1 MIIKFIKKKINLIK
15 ICAVFTTVCFV
26 VSTLGA
32 NLYAIPLAENAN
44 QKYED
49 VFNKVSSISAEYGK
63 ITSSKD
69 AQSDI
74 TVINIQDLHC
84 HPQTQRN
91 ISKIITQIADKYNL
105 KKIYVEGGYGD
116 IDVSWLDTIKDEKIK
131 RQIIEGLLE
140 EGILTGSEY
149 YKLTNNNEVELK
161 GIDEE
166 QIHKD
171 NVRRL
176 SWIIENQSKY
186 RDVITKVENEI
197 NILEKMYVNS
207 RNERFN
213 RDIEKYLTSKIDSRR
228 FYRQLAK
235 YVRDINENPEKYNNI
250 TAIRLEDYPNITKFI
265 ALRKTSKDI
274 DVKEVTQQL
283 QMVINELKN
292 KLPYNVYTKLLSET
306 ENLSDSQK
314 VVELITM
321 LCNKEGIDLE
331 NKYKSLHTFLE
342 SNGINRELN
351 TVELVQEE
359 RQLLSEIRKALS
371 YNNEEYEITFVSDF
385 SKYFKD
391 YLEYKLTDADW
402 KYFEKEFDQFITLYS
417 KYATVNRIQEIYGD
431 FDELNKYYKINDQR
445 NNVFVANLLK
455 DEEISV
461 SETDRVRQEEEILKN
476 SKEVIIAVTG
486 GFHSSELEEILAKK
500 EVNTIV
506 ITPSIFEGIEKATKQ
521 YKGIIKD
528 QSRFFQ
534 HQALAYTLASCS
546 STDYQKNLLYSMAK
560 DILGGN
566 VERLK
571 EVFGGN
577 VDLTVFDNLKP
588 LTEQEQ
594 EQISDQKNL
603 IAVAASIM
611 VDFLPKQGGMTV
623 LRPNTDSVILEISEK
638 LVSEGIFLSKG
649 PVFGAEEAGL
659 PTLNG
664 ISPEVYSRMHTVIQ
678 EALLAAEGFSA
689 EESYTESVTEEES
702 VEEIEETEVSTEK
715 EETEDKVD
723 SSYLSEERKAE
734 LLGRFYNNNRE
745 AFYRLI
751 NICCRQSVQFDLSKD
766 SALLDMFIRKY
777 NSYGYDLDTM
787 DEIIRRSVHVAKTF
801 FFDTDLKFAA
811 FEKFVD
817 FFDDDSID
825 KNGEVEY
832 IKYFRRLFALNQE
845 YLKLFYEKIDG
856 LSATDL
862 VFYYEAEDI
871 NVGLNY
877 LFKKFGKEIT
887 KLGEYDYI
895 RLVDLFD
902 NIEKLNYLSEEEFSY
917 LMSLPNEI
925 FSYVLKISADSSQ
938 LKTKLKVGRKYGD
951 KKYDETLSKSIFAN
965 AEKLENLSVLYFI
978 PFTNLNKEALI
989 FILDNARNSSDIEKI
1004 LSLCKGMGLSTQ
1016 FDKSGSVN
1024 DFVDPRFKALVKY
1037 ISIGDRDFYSKLFDY
1052 GSKTVNLIVD
1062 SVDAEFVRDYIFNP
1076 NYEEIYKKLF
1086 VGLVD
1091 LEIKSLAVENDYFAL
1106 KLILNKDFNRI
1117 LTESRLDNISD
1128 RDNIVARY
1136 YSAIAVSRMVYDGA
1150 RQEVSDYSFENE
1162 KFASLMQKAT
1172 SIYIRMMKAM
1182 LNVILIDSNTKIY
1195 ALCNSER
1202 LFAKDRFN
1210 IDSLREIIEYM
1221 GIPID
1226 IPEENVYKRLG
1237 NNDNASKMW
1246 LQAIENF
1253 IIDSDKTKGYFV
1265 FRGHGGEESLL
1276 VYDPGV
1282 RQNGLA
1288 TGHKAERITPEQL
1301 ADSLFKLATREQNPV
1316 NLKNITI
1323 DLSCCNSY
1331 FFARNVYDILEQ
1343 KFRAENKAESYPT
1356 IITAAGL
1363 ETKTGITDFRRMEG
1377 NLHKGINKLL
1387 RNFQRGSIPVLSLGM
1402 IGLSE
1407 YLFTESNI
1415 TMFTSF
1421 FDKNLLKDISE
1432 IKREI
1437 YDYVNYEQVSRKEE
1451 VKISE
1456 EKEDDSEREKEKRG
1470 KLSAFLPTSVTE
1482 ASVFG
1487 ADKAAPVWEE
1497 VIYRAIPAMIFTG
1510 IVIAATMFFPAIPAV
1525 AIIAKMVCIGIF
1537 SFFQTRFVAAHIVT
1551 DWVKAKDSGGPL
1563 VLRNLLEN
1571 KDLTVKGKISKLLEI
1586 IKERILVIF
1595 PSSVLEKEFSIFYK
1609 TDNRADLHKKGLIIP
1624 TVTFTIPYIIAMIF
1638 FNSMPAVAIATIV
1651 SMIFHYINNKVA
1663 KTLEE
1668 KELLQEK
1675 AITKDFHDIQRRLRH
1690 VKLLIENP
1698 QVKVDL
1704 PVIKEGSF
1712 AIKFG
1717 LENIEERRAEYL
1729 LEYEKVRINFVE
1741 RLNWEMAQAETVKN
1755 ELERIGSKKRKTKKD
1770 REKIEELKEQ
1780 LRRIENEYPKIKSEL
1795 LFTDTKKVEE
1805 IIDKIDELL
1814 PIFEE
1819 LDIILTMME
1828 NFIAANGD
1836 TKESRELEREFLEF
1850 AEQTFMKKLMSLYDA
1865 KVTGVHVRRVVSFSN
1880 LIGRNM
1886 PFGNNLRMMYK
1897 LMLSSI
1903 LHDIGKN
1910 LVPEVILNKQGSFN
1924 ELERDMMEFHV
1935 VFGGLILRSS
1945 ILKELSYTAENHHF
1959 TKESSPK
1966 SYSYKTKMDYMFGS
1980 SHYEYDEEEAQI
1992 AKVVT
1997 LTDVYEAVSP
2007 KLSFATE
2014 RTYQFARKIRDISNI
2029 LENIDVGLNESQQK
2043 RVIALLSEIAQIENE
2058 EDIPKRQEMEQKFIK
2073 KVLYSHSKDIIIN
2086 YIREQNNE
2094 LVREN
2099 AFKIIFTE
2107 SPQYIFNKLGKTRAE
2122 FLDDFKNDPKGT
2134 VDKCMSLVDN
2144 SNFEFDTEVVRAF
2157 LEFYFS
2163 YGDVRINDSILESLN
2178 KEREN
2183 AFVVFIKDKSYSL
2196 YRIFKKF
2203 RTTVMMYAPIIASIF
2218 PEEGVSV
2225 KEKFNIDTDIIG
2237 HDVVIKKRNG
2247 DTNFLHFDEKDFR
2260 ETGRNYSGVKNGLSS
2275 YGIQEI
2281 KYDEDGKIVDIIL
2294 ELGAE
2299 IDSDTSKTKM
2309 IEGSE
2314 TDNLSFAD
2322 IEEQIKENYE
2332 RKHHHKLEQ
2341 EGFLLKS
2348 IMEDA
2353 GVTETVEIYLDDD
2366 VKSILAAI
2374 EDAIDNNK
2382 LMVIHVFKK
2391 GFTIQN
2397 LSLWQRYQKYI
2408 EVYSLLDSKSK
2419 FESTLSKSST
2429 AERQYI
2435 KQVEEGLTD
2444 EEKKDME
2451 WTKKSTATTYFAL
2464 REILKN
2470 NFDHGNLGL
2479 FEYPIALHISKD
2491 SNGRVTEFSTYNLST
2506 KPITLDRTEEQSL
2519 KRLMYEAYISGSH
2532 KGTEYMTDS
2541 FFTNLKYGDD
2551 IKVSVGEE
2559 VYRIYRTKVTLKT
2572 EQEQEQALEKYNQ
2585 YKEEQAEKR
2594 RQYEEASAEKKKEIE
2609 EQEKKRN
2616 LAAFWEDFFSILKPL
2631 GLKRDD
2637 RPYIW
2642 EEGFFRY
2649 LPTALILS
2657 HVINPIVGI
2666 GVQLLFIS
2674 AHSIVKWSVAR
2685 KTAKEK
2691 GEKEVGIGDLF
2702 KQVGKDIKNLG
2713 LPTLAIMLPYVGTL
2727 LAFAINPAL
2736 SILITPA
2743 FFMFADVIVQWI
2755 TKKDSG
2761 GKITINKN
2769 LVVAAVISSL
2779 LAYTLLPA
2787 IPVINPLVNALINPV
2802 LAVNTAG
2809 AGYLHYEYNKR
2820 QENRGKLLSIISVDE
2835 NEDEVI
2841 DGSDQIIRAKSRREN
2856 KGLSFNI
2863 KEFFNKKG
2871 IEILH
2876 KDGSEISFD
2885 FVSRYKMPENY
2896 EENYKIKKA
2905 KNYCTWDNKIYLD
2918 GGSIVM
2924 IDLSLED
2931 GYEFVNGEDK
2941 TIDVVRGGS
2950 NSVKIWNVETEEE
2963 ITIELSLNNDGKIS
2977 GTVSHYSRVDSGRRV
2992 SDRSIASDRDT
3003 TRDLDENL
3011 KETFGVEKISYEYDD
3026 VNKKYSVEVSF
3037 KDGTTGAVELPSD
3050 DRTVYLNHGDY
3061 IFCFNRQYCAPIN
3074 IYEIDTT
3081 IFTKDTSLNAEPT
3094 DFIFNTD
3101 VLYADMPRGYRLN
3114 DFTDR
3119 KFIIR
3124 NGDSEYMLY
3133 FDSKDEVLYE
3143 FTNDSVKRK
3152 LNMRKLEDYGI
3163 INFQQRG
3170 GKITE
3175 LLLAEGVNMQID
3187 VRQPIEIKTDADIEA
3202 MMIEFA
3208 LNQDMKLI
3216 DLSNRSLRDR
3226 LYKIGMPEEQFKNRL
3241 LAAGL
3246 SQTEVSKIDFNKA
3259 NPLEALDKNIMK
3271 SINLNNGVQTL
3282 GGLRIKRIFS
3292 DLDLERDIIEAII
3305 EEVALNQT
3313 MNLADLSGSTLR
3325 DRLDKVGM
3333 TEDKFK
3339 SRLLAAGLSQKQIRK
3354 IDFNKA
3360 NPLEDIA
3367 ESAMKNIVLEGG
3379 LQTQRILDTLPRRLK
3394 MDVTME
3400 TRMEELVLSQTMSLI
3415 SLSNPNLRDR
3425 LNKVDIS
3432 EEEFKNILLAA
3443 GFPETEVSKIDFNK
3457 ANPLEDVD
3465 QNIMKS
3471 IVLNGG
3477 LQTQRN
3483 LDDLNIEQVIPMLK
3497 MACPS
3502 LTDAELKRIARTRHL
3517 DEDIRE
3523 KIQAVNYQG
3532 NIRLEDIDLF
3542 DEQKLQDMLKNN
3554 PMIYSMFLEALF
3566 RTAIALDLID
3576 KSKQEKDVTL
3586 DQLIDAIHN
3595 VGISKKFFETQLR
3608 GYFGEIYCTKTIVA
3622 GVFDGMTL
3630 RLQMPDDSN
3639 EPGID
3644 LIDPVTGTKIQ
3655 VKTGDSKI
3663 VKGHLSKNWKTRA
3676 QDTFFRRGFGR
3687 KMIPVLTVTSVKN
3700 NPYGANEEVQSFGIE
3715 SKTITEWI
3723 KYLLDYKTN
3732 GKNLDKIVMRSSLAD
3747 KLKIIDEDL
3756 PIRASVASIKKKFEI
3771 GRVAR
3776 QQSPEFS
3783 NVAILPENIGL
3794 VNRIMQS
3801 TFGNAFIAA
3810 TVIAV
3815 KEFRASLEPNFVDLH
3830 QTAAGKRGAQQ
3841 VASLANRYNITEQDS
3856 ITAKII
3862 KSILGIIFKGASIVK
3877 HIAIDYRYIKASGIQ
3892 EAINM
3897 FGKDAILKEDGQI
3910 EVAIVEDIELLQD
3923 SFTLVNTGLKVD
3935 GASIYRI
3942 KNTDLLMYG
3951 AKGQQSIKIVKTLND
3966 SNLLNE
3972 DIIEMLRANGENV
3985 DEIQAQAM
3993 ATKSGEGISVTDDI
4007 IEIGE
4012 MELTGKSPEQVK
4024 QFVASALEIKRV
4036 MGIMYGQKT
4045 IIDLKSV
4052 TDIEKLRATV
4062 YNGRARKVISKAQYE
4077 NLNLTE
4083 AEIEQLKQEGI
4094 EIYIDN
4100 GEIVLSEAEVKDYK
4114 NKGIAGQIIRDKDG
4128 IKIKDYS
4135 TEEETKIEE
4144 ILEDQNIESK
4154 ILTAETPIL
4163 IGIDILT
4170 KHFKQGNVTAV
4181 QREFGALLGKIK
4193 MSLNLGE
4200 LNSNDIEYMGYNINF
4215 NRIPTLTQEQIDEMF
4230 EKVGDELQIVD
4241 KAKLIEIIGPET
4253 EFAIILKTI
4262 KNKDAE
4268 KRLKEIV
4275 AERILAKTAL
4285 TENNKEFGLKDKNL
4299 EILLGRMLLA
4309 QVNNTDKQRT
4319 NISDNFKGSMNEV
4332 MEKIKEETE
4341 KAMQKDEVAI
4351 NTIIELILAY
4361 GDNYKEKQIARDIDK
4376 NDIRNYRAMMSAA

>member
-1 MIIKFIKKKINLIK
+1 MIIKFIKKKFNLIK

-44 QKYED
+44 KKYED

-116 IDVSWLDTIKDEKIK
+116 IDTSWLNAIKDEKIK

-176 SWIIENQSKY
+176 SWIIENQAKY
-186 RDVITKVENEI
+186 KDIVTKVENEI

-213 RDIEKYLTSKIDSRR
+213 RDIEKYLTSEIDSRR

-235 YVRDINENPEKYNNI
+235 YVKNINENPDKYNNI

-321 LCNKEGIDLE
+321 LCKKEGIDLE

-342 SNGINRELN
+342 SNEINRQLN

-431 FDELNKYYKINDQR
+431 FEEINKYYKINDQR
-445 NNVFVANLLK
+445 NNIFVSNLLK

-521 YKGIIKD
+521 YKGIIKE
-528 QSRFFQ
+528 QSRYFQ
-534 HQALAYTLASCS
+534 HQALAYTLASCT
-546 STDYQKNLLYSMAK
+546 TDTYRQRLLYSMAK

-566 VERLK
+566 IERLK
-571 EVFGGN
+571 EVFGQD
-577 VDLTVFDNLKP
+577 VDLTVFDNLQP
-588 LTEQEQ
+588 LTAHKQ
-594 EQISDQKNL
+594 EQISNQKNL

-751 NICCRQSVQFDLSKD
+751 NICCRESVQFDLSKD
-766 SALLDMFIRKY
+766 SRLLDMFIRKY

-965 AEKLENLSVLYFI
+965 AEKLENLSILYFI

-1004 LSLCKGMGLSTQ
+1004 LSLYKGMGLSTQ

-1136 YSAIAVSRMVYDGA
+1136 YSAIAVSRLMYDGA
-1150 RQEVSDYSFENE
+1150 RQEVSDYGLDDESFIN
-1162 KFASLMQKAT
+1162 LMKKVT
-1172 SIYIRMMKAM
+1172 NVYTEMMKSM
-1182 LNVILIDSNTKIY
+1182 LNIILLDSNTKIY

-1202 LFAKDRFN
+1202 LFGNDRFN
-1210 IDSLREIIEYM
+1210 IDSLREIISYM

-1226 IPEENVYKRLG
+1226 IPERNIYKRLG
-1237 NNDNASKMW
+1237 NNTNASEMW
-1246 LQAIENF
+1246 LRAIERF
-1253 IIDSDKTKGYFV
+1253 EMDSDKTKGYFV
-1265 FRGHGGEESLL
+1265 FRGHGGEQSLL
-1276 VYDPGV
+1276 VFDPEV
-1282 RQNGLA
+1282 KQNGLA
-1288 TGHKAERITPEQL
+1288 VGFKAERITPEQL
-1301 ADSLFKLATREQNPV
+1301 ADSLFKLATREENPV
-1316 NLKNITI
+1316 DLRNITI

-1343 KFRAENKAESYPT
+1343 KFKSENKTESYPT

-1363 ETKTGITDFRRMEG
+1363 ETKTGITDFRKMEG
-1377 NLHKGINKLL
+1377 NLHKGINRLL
-1387 RNFQRGSIPVLSLGM
+1387 RNFQQGSVPVLSLGM
-1402 IGLSE
+1402 IGISE
-1407 YLFTESNI
+1407 YLFRNSNI

-1421 FDKNLLKDISE
+1421 FDKSILRNLAE
-1432 IKREI
+1432 IKKEI
-1437 YDYVNYEQVSRKEE
+1437 YDFAHQEQVSTEEGPTISEKEE
-1451 VKISE
+1451 ETSE
-1456 EKEDDSEREKEKRG
+1456 QVSGESEG
-1470 KLSAFLPTSVTE
+1470 KLSAVLPVPVTE

-1497 VIYRAIPAMIFTG
+1497 IIYRAIPAMIFTG
-1510 IVIAATMFFPAIPAV
+1510 VIIAATMFFPAIPAV
-1525 AIIAKMVCIGIF
+1525 AMISKLVCVGIF
-1537 SFFQTRFVAAHIVT
+1537 SFFQTRFIAAHIVT

-1563 VLRNLLEN
+1563 VLKKLLSN
-1571 KDLTVKGKISKLLEI
+1571 KDLTTKEKISKLFEVI
-1586 IKERILVIF
+1586 RERIFVIF
-1595 PSSVLEKEFSIFYK
+1595 PSSVSEREFSIFYK
-1609 TDNRADLHKKGLIIP
+1609 TDKRAELHKKGLIIP
-1624 TVTFTIPYIIAMIF
+1624 TVTFTIPYVIAMIF
-1638 FNSMPAVAIATIV
+1638 FNSMPAVAVATIV

-1675 AITKDFHDIQRRLRH
+1675 TITKDFHDIQRRLRH
-1690 VKLLIENP
+1690 IKLLIENP

-1717 LENIEERRAEYL
+1717 LEKIEERRAEYL

-1741 RLNWEMAQAETVKN
+1741 RLNWEMSQAETVKN
-1755 ELERIGSKKRKTKKD
+1755 ELERIESKKRKTKKD

-1828 NFIAANGD
+1828 DFIAANGD

-1865 KVTGVHVRRVVSFSN
+1865 KVTGIHVRRVVSFSN
-1880 LIGRNM
+1880 LIGKNM

-1945 ILKELSYTAENHHF
+1945 ILKGLSYTAENHHF

-2029 LENIDVGLNESQQK
+2029 LENIDIGLNESQQK
-2043 RVIALLSEIAQIENE
+2043 RVITLLSEIAQIENE
-2058 EDIPKRQEMEQKFIK
+2058 EDIPKRQELEQKFIK

-2107 SPQYIFNKLGKTRAE
+2107 NPQYIFNKLGKTRAE
-2122 FLDDFKNDPKGT
+2122 FLDDFRNNPEET
-2134 VDKCMSLVDN
+2134 IDKCMDLVDD
-2144 SNFEFDTEVVRAF
+2144 SNFEFDKEVIRAF
-2157 LEFYFS
+2157 LEFYFN
-2163 YGDVRINDSILESLN
+2163 YDDVRINDSILESLN
-2178 KEREN
+2178 KERESTL
-2183 AFVVFIKDKSYSL
+2183 VVFIKDKAYSV
-2196 YRIFKKF
+2196 YRIFKRIKAI
-2203 RTTVMMYAPIIASIF
+2203 VMLYTPIIASIF
-2218 PEEGVSV
+2218 PEEQTDFEKYFKNKKVVVQKVVFENGIKKVKGFEILEFGAKSVNKIIGRFSTSVSEGSYDSLGIIVEKDIYGNIISV
-2225 KEKFNIDTDIIG
+2225 KPKEGYEFSSLLIDGEPT
-2237 HDVVIKKRNG
+2237 
-2247 DTNFLHFDEKDFR
+2247 E
-2260 ETGRNYSGVKNGLSS
+2260 
-2275 YGIQEI
+2275 
-2281 KYDEDGKIVDIIL
+2281 GK
-2294 ELGAE
+2294 
-2299 IDSDTSKTKM
+2299 
-2309 IEGSE
+2309 
-2314 TDNLSFAD
+2314 NLSFSLRQINAMLRDSGVLKAAD
-2322 IEEQIKENYE
+2322 KDISEEEISDYVA
-2332 RKHHHKLEQ
+2332 
-2341 EGFLLKS
+2341 
-2348 IMEDA
+2348 D
-2353 GVTETVEIYLDDD
+2353 IYLDDSEED
-2366 VKSILAAI
+2366 LQNAM
-2374 EDAIDNNK
+2374 EDAIKNNK
-2382 LMVIHVFKK
+2382 LMIIHVFRN
-2391 GFTIQN
+2391 GFNTK
-2397 LSLWQRYQKYI
+2397 SLTLGQIRDKY
-2408 EVYSLLDSKSK
+2408 VQAYSLL
-2419 FESTLSKSST
+2419 
-2429 AERQYI
+2429 Q
-2435 KQVEEGLTD
+2435 
-2444 EEKKDME
+2444 KD
-2451 WTKKSTATTYFAL
+2451 K
-2464 REILKN
+2464 LKN
-2470 NFDHGNLGL
+2470 LPILSEITQLGKDVETESVITFDFFLKELLKNHFGHGNLGL
-2479 FEYPIALHISKD
+2479 FEYPIACYISADGSKMLTYD
-2491 SNGRVTEFSTYNLST
+2491 SSLNLDNEEYKSPFGSEDFKNKGITSSVLEDLMKETLIHGDGQGRNYMNRSLLRNFQDGRVTISGLPFYRAEVTSKLE
-2506 KPITLDRTEEQSL
+2506 TEEQKEAAKQYKKEQDSKATKSAVTVATTAADWDDFWGLQTRDTVSRLYNRGLTKYLRQYL
-2519 KRLMYEAYISGSH
+2519 KQTGKLVE
-2532 KGTEYMTDS
+2532 
-2541 FFTNLKYGDD
+2541 NLTKEESTA
-2551 IKVSVGEE
+2551 IKQ
-2559 VYRIYRTKVTLKT
+2559 K
-2572 EQEQEQALEKYNQ
+2572 AEKYRFTLPGLVYGTFLEIFALWEPNFVD
-2585 YKEEQAEKR
+2585 KHDLDPSKR
-2594 RQYEEASAEKKKEIE
+2594 AGMIAVVWTIR
-2609 EQEKKRN
+2609 
-2616 LAAFWEDFFSILKPL
+2616 
-2631 GLKRDD
+2631 
-2637 RPYIW
+2637 
-2642 EEGFFRY
+2642 
-2649 LPTALILS
+2649 
-2657 HVINPIVGI
+2657 
-2666 GVQLLFIS
+2666 
-2674 AHSIVKWSVAR
+2674 
-2685 KTAKEK
+2685 
-2691 GEKEVGIGDLF
+2691 
-2702 KQVGKDIKNLG
+2702 
-2713 LPTLAIMLPYVGTL
+2713 
-2727 LAFAINPAL
+2727 AL
-2736 SILITPA
+2736 SIGLGLTATFLSLSALPVSTILLTAVTPA
-2743 FFMFADVIVQWI
+2743 IFGATTISSSFIIHLLWNIGSVLTGQIVDNYRIHVKRDFVYEAGKAMDIEDFIDRTFEI
-2755 TKKDSG
+2755 TK
-2761 GKITINKN
+2761 GKET
-2769 LVVAAVISSL
+2769 
-2779 LAYTLLPA
+2779 
-2787 IPVINPLVNALINPV
+2787 
-2802 LAVNTAG
+2802 
-2809 AGYLHYEYNKR
+2809 HF
-2820 QENRGKLLSIISVDE
+2820 
-2835 NEDEVI
+2835 
-2841 DGSDQIIRAKSRREN
+2841 
-2856 KGLSFNI
+2856 LSF
-2863 KEFFNKKG
+2863 
-2871 IEILH
+2871 
-2876 KDGSEISFD
+2876 GS
-2885 FVSRYKMPENY
+2885 
-2896 EENYKIKKA
+2896 A
-2905 KNYCTWDNKIYLD
+2905 
-2918 GGSIVM
+2918 
-2924 IDLSLED
+2924 
-2931 GYEFVNGEDK
+2931 
-2941 TIDVVRGGS
+2941 
-2950 NSVKIWNVETEEE
+2950 
-2963 ITIELSLNNDGKIS
+2963 KIS
-2977 GTVSHYSRVDSGRRV
+2977 GTKDSETKNQKEKGTFKKYGIEDVRRGKGGSTIILTLQEGYTIDGKSTVELALPNKNEHTYITISKGDEKYIIRFNRDSFSEIEVKLNGETVTNWEDLQGIANIEGHFLDFSEGLKIIESLNHHMVRDYTRQPFTIQKEGREPELILFDSKTNSLFRVLEYGILKKIEPKQLSNYGIKVFEAKAGKITSLMLDSDAHIRLAARQSVGIVEAERERRMEQLAKSRAQQKGVQLVPIQASFTFEKIIEIVNESNLFSDDIKKEINEQIKELRKNRKLSPEQCLEQILEKIGLMEEDRKTYVERILSECMLSEIDAILKGLNLKRKKEVLLSMFDEEHIQQIYGKALGNMEEAEIDAIIKKLVEDKELMFLIPYQQKRVLLRAGIKEEEIEFDADGHLSTRTKDALRKKNSDSKEVEINTFKPEDLLDSLAKNDYVLIPMLIDALNRAF
-2992 SDRSIASDRDT
+2992 DLDRDT
-3003 TRDLDENL
+3003 TT
-3011 KETFGVEKISYEYDD
+3011 KEKIS
-3026 VNKKYSVEVSF
+3026 S
-3037 KDGTTGAVELPSD
+3037 
-3050 DRTVYLNHGDY
+3050 
-3061 IFCFNRQYCAPIN
+3061 
-3074 IYEIDTT
+3074 
-3081 IFTKDTSLNAEPT
+3081 
-3094 DFIFNTD
+3094 
-3101 VLYADMPRGYRLN
+3101 
-3114 DFTDR
+3114 
-3119 KFIIR
+3119 
-3124 NGDSEYMLY
+3124 
-3133 FDSKDEVLYE
+3133 
-3143 FTNDSVKRK
+3143 
-3152 LNMRKLEDYGI
+3152 LEDLVEYL
-3163 INFQQRG
+3163 
-3170 GKITE
+3170 K
-3175 LLLAEGVNMQID
+3175 
-3187 VRQPIEIKTDADIEA
+3187 
-3202 MMIEFA
+3202 
-3208 LNQDMKLI
+3208 
-3216 DLSNRSLRDR
+3216 SLRD
-3226 LYKIGMPEEQFKNRL
+3226 P
-3241 LAAGL
+3241 
-3246 SQTEVSKIDFNKA
+3246 
-3259 NPLEALDKNIMK
+3259 
-3271 SINLNNGVQTL
+3271 
-3282 GGLRIKRIFS
+3282 
-3292 DLDLERDIIEAII
+3292 
-3305 EEVALNQT
+3305 
-3313 MNLADLSGSTLR
+3313 
-3325 DRLDKVGM
+3325 
-3333 TEDKFK
+3333 
-3339 SRLLAAGLSQKQIRK
+3339 
-3354 IDFNKA
+3354 
-3360 NPLEDIA
+3360 
-3367 ESAMKNIVLEGG
+3367 
-3379 LQTQRILDTLPRRLK
+3379 
-3394 MDVTME
+3394 
-3400 TRMEELVLSQTMSLI
+3400 
-3415 SLSNPNLRDR
+3415 
-3425 LNKVDIS
+3425 
-3432 EEEFKNILLAA
+3432 
-3443 GFPETEVSKIDFNK
+3443 
-3457 ANPLEDVD
+3457 
-3465 QNIMKS
+3465 
-3471 IVLNGG
+3471 
-3477 LQTQRN
+3477 
-3483 LDDLNIEQVIPMLK
+3483 
-3497 MACPS
+3497 
-3502 LTDAELKRIARTRHL
+3502 
-3517 DEDIRE
+3517 
-3523 KIQAVNYQG
+3523 QA
-3532 NIRLEDIDLF
+3532 
-3542 DEQKLQDMLKNN
+3542 
-3554 PMIYSMFLEALF
+3554 S
-3566 RTAIALDLID
+3566 
-3576 KSKQEKDVTL
+3576 
-3586 DQLIDAIHN
+3586 
-3595 VGISKKFFETQLR
+3595 LR
-3608 GYFGEIYCTKTIVA
+3608 GYFGETYLANTTFA
-3622 GVFDGMTL
+3622 GEIDGVKL
-3630 RLQMPDDSN
+3630 RLQLPKDN
-3639 EPGID
+3639 NAVGID
-3644 LIDPVTGTKIQ
+3644 LIDPVTGMKIQ
-3655 VKTGDSKI
+3655 VKI
-3663 VKGHLSKNWKTRA
+3663 
-3676 QDTFFRRGFGR
+3676 GR
-3687 KMIPVLTVTSVKN
+3687 
-3700 NPYGANEEVQSFGIE
+3700 
-3715 SKTITEWI
+3715 SKTATEALSRFPEIPIFCSNSI
-3723 KYLLDYKTN
+3723 KNSDEHAANRSVQQFVELKRIEDFARTFIGLIKQVDSSKSASIMLD
-3732 GKNLDKIVMRSSLAD
+3732 R
-3747 KLKIIDEDL
+3747 IIDPYIDPSRNYAELLFNELKKAAEKNQSED
-3756 PIRASVASIKKKFEI
+3756 SS
-3771 GRVAR
+3771 
-3776 QQSPEFS
+3776 
-3783 NVAILPENIGL
+3783 ILPENMGL

-3801 TFGNAFIAA
+3801 KFGNAFIAA
-3810 TVIAV
+3810 TVMAF

-3830 QTAAGKRGAQQ
+3830 QTASGRRGAQQ

-3862 KSILGIIFKGASIVK
+3862 KSVLGIIFKGVSIVK

-3892 EAINM
+3892 EAISM
-3897 FGKDAILKEDGQI
+3897 FGNNTYMDENGQI
-3910 EVAIVEDIELLQD
+3910 HIPPVLIVDDL
-3923 SFTLVNTGLKVD
+3923 TGLKDLNNTGIKVNGRYIYQVGEKGILVYGAQGVDIRDISVALNESQMIKNAIEDMIRAKGYEGVTVEVD
-3935 GASIYRI
+3935 G
-3942 KNTDLLMYG
+3942 
-3951 AKGQQSIKIVKTLND
+3951 V
-3966 SNLLNE
+3966 
-3972 DIIEMLRANGENV
+3972 
-3985 DEIQAQAM
+3985 IQEE
-3993 ATKSGEGISVTDDI
+3993 GEGVSF
-4007 IEIGE
+4007 ENG
-4012 MELTGKSPEQVK
+4012 M
-4024 QFVASALEIKRV
+4024 
-4036 MGIMYGQKT
+4036 T
-4045 IIDLKSV
+4045 IIGTEELQNKSAEYIDGFVSSSIELKRSMGV
-4052 TDIEKLRATV
+4052 MYSQKALISLESIDDTEKLRQALKQ
-4062 YNGRARKVISKAQYE
+4062 GRARKIISKAQYD
-4077 NLNLTE
+4077 
-4083 AEIEQLKQEGI
+4083 QLQMTYEELMTMRESGI
-4094 EIYIDN
+4094 EIYVDSNEIDEN
-4100 GEIVLSEAEVKDYK
+4100 LKK
-4114 NKGIAGQIIRDKDG
+4114 MGITGQIIRKDG
-4128 IKIKDYS
+4128 QILIHDYY
-4135 TEEETKIEE
+4135 TQEDVEVEEVSEENSLTDIENM
-4144 ILEDQNIESK
+4144 LVNSQK
-4154 ILTAETPIL
+4154 PIL
-4163 IGIDILT
+4163 IDIKVLAKKFQKENILGAYKGLSTLIGNIKLRTGIGQLSETDI
-4170 KHFKQGNVTAV
+4170 K
-4181 QREFGALLGKIK
+4181 
-4193 MSLNLGE
+4193 SL
-4200 LNSNDIEYMGYNINF
+4200 GYNLDYNKL
-4215 NRIPTLTQEQIDEMF
+4215 PLLTLSKSLQEYT
-4230 EKVGDELQIVD
+4230 
-4241 KAKLIEIIGPET
+4241 KAEIEDMLTASILSMDTNT
-4253 EFAIILKTI
+4253 EIRIILKAIDKNNVLKDLFIQII
-4262 KNKDAE
+4262 K
-4268 KRLKEIV
+4268 
-4275 AERILAKTAL
+4275 ERILAKTAL
-4285 TENNKEFGLKDKNL
+4285 TQNYKEFGLKDKKM
-4299 EILLGRMLLA
+4299 EMLLGEMLYKQLDFSLEDKDL
-4309 QVNNTDKQRT
+4309 NNYN
-4319 NISDNFKGSMNEV
+4319 NIDITYIDNDGRQKEV
-4332 MEKIKEETE
+4332 TGKENDLIKKITQDTE
-4341 KAMQKDEVAI
+4341 KAMREDKVAI
-4351 NTIIELILAY
+4351 NSIIEIILTY
-4361 GDNYKEKQIARDIDK
+4361 GDSYKDKQLARQLDV
-4376 NDIRNYRAMMSAA
+4376 NDARNYRAMMAAA

>member
-69 AQSDI
+69 VKSDI

-91 ISKIITQIADKYNL
+91 ISKIISQIADKYNL

-265 ALRKTSKDI
+265 ALRRTSKDI
-274 DVKEVTQQL
+274 DVREVTQQL

-321 LCNKEGIDLE
+321 LCNKEGINLE
-331 NKYKSLHTFLE
+331 NRYKALNTFLE

-371 YNNEEYEITFVSDF
+371 YNNEEYEITFISDF

-431 FDELNKYYKINDQR
+431 FEEINKYYKINDQR
-445 NNVFVANLLK
+445 NNIFVSNLLK

-603 IAVAASIM
+603 TAVAASIM

-1004 LSLCKGMGLSTQ
+1004 LSLYKGMGLSTQ

-1117 LTESRLDNISD
+1117 LTEARLDNISD

-1510 IVIAATMFFPAIPAV
+1510 IIIAATMFFSAIPAV
-1525 AIIAKMVCIGIF
+1525 AIIAKMACIGIF

-2029 LENIDVGLNESQQK
+2029 LENIDIGLNESQQK
-2043 RVIALLSEIAQIENE
+2043 RVITLLSEIAQIENE

-2218 PEEGVSV
+2218 PEEEQTDFEKYFKNQKVVVQKIIFENGIKKVKGFEILEFGTKSVSKIIGRFSTSVSEGNYDNLGIIIEKDIYGNIISV
-2225 KEKFNIDTDIIG
+2225 KPKDGYEFSSLSIDGEPAQGNNLPFSVRQLSAMLRD
-2237 HDVVIKKRNG
+2237 
-2247 DTNFLHFDEKDFR
+2247 
-2260 ETGRNYSGVKNGLSS
+2260 SG
-2275 YGIQEI
+2275 
-2281 KYDEDGKIVDIIL
+2281 IL
-2294 ELGAE
+2294 VAE
-2299 IDSDTSKTKM
+2299 A
-2309 IEGSE
+2309 
-2314 TDNLSFAD
+2314 AD
-2322 IEEQIKENYE
+2322 IREDDVEQYVA
-2332 RKHHHKLEQ
+2332 
-2341 EGFLLKS
+2341 
-2348 IMEDA
+2348 D
-2353 GVTETVEIYLDDD
+2353 IYLDDTEEE
-2366 VKSILAAI
+2366 LQNAM
-2374 EDAIDNNK
+2374 EDAIKNNK
-2382 LMVIHVFKK
+2382 LMVIHVFRK
-2391 GFTIQN
+2391 GFSTKDLTLGQI
-2397 LSLWQRYQKYI
+2397 RDKY
-2408 EVYSLLDSKSK
+2408 VQAYSLL
-2419 FESTLSKSST
+2419 
-2429 AERQYI
+2429 Q
-2435 KQVEEGLTD
+2435 
-2444 EEKKDME
+2444 KD
-2451 WTKKSTATTYFAL
+2451 K
-2464 REILKN
+2464 LKN
-2470 NFDHGNLGL
+2470 LPILSEITQLGKDVETESVITFDFFLKELLKNHFGHGNLGL
-2479 FEYPIALHISKD
+2479 FEYPIACYISADGSKMLTYD
-2491 SNGRVTEFSTYNLST
+2491 SSLNLDNEEYKSPFGSEDFKNKGITSSVLEDLMKETLIHGDGQGRNYMNRSLLRNFQDGRVTIDGLHFYRAEVTSKLETEEQKEAAKQYKKEQDSKATKSAVTVATTAADWDDFWGLQTRDTVSRLYNRGLTKYLRQYLKQTGKLVENLTEEESAAIRQKAENYRFTLPGLAYGAFLEIFALWEPNFIDRHNFDSSTRAGMIAVVWTVRALSIGIGLTTAFLSVSALPVSTILLAAAVPTIFGTATISSSFVIHLLWNIGAVLTSNKGYLLQTGDEIDEKEETTETPKETEKVSTEKTEDKQDAASTHVQRPFKYTENQALGLSKVNRTNFIIDSTYNLRINDRRLFKFRENQDNEDEADNEDDQTEDKEKDLNPIEGFSFIKKTSEIKLTLKDGFSFVDEKDT
-2506 KPITLDRTEEQSL
+2506 KEITITVPATGKGKRFIKIKKDSKDPNEPEDVYVFYLSDTYFGKMEVLLDGKDKSLREIKSSGWIEIDVSYNSYQTKFTKKGLDIIELLDKKFDDLINQPFTIVEEKKGKKKKRTTFIFDSKSNTLFRILENGLLEKVEDHTQYGIQDFTPDGHGHISSFVLDYDIKLNFAVRQPVGMTDEEMEARMKQLHQNVAPEISVLDYINTVPKSFVRAFFEKEGFDSKIVDKIISKGEEGVISPEELEDILIFVKEEGKERGFFLEEDAKMWIERILAEYIFKTEYENEILECANKIFEKFQNGNLTDDQKTTVLHILGIDPKEVTSKDFKNLIGKQLIKKFRYGDLATLTEDEEKIFLLVSELPTELTEFKTYVSPYQMKRILVRSGISEKELDPENRNNKFSHDGVEEIGKSISDFRKFFMNTEQITMLIEALNRAFTLDRKTTRREYTVTKLRALISFL
-2519 KRLMYEAYISGSH
+2519 KGQTR
-2532 KGTEYMTDS
+2532 K
-2541 FFTNLKYGDD
+2541 TNL
-2551 IKVSVGEE
+2551 VG
-2559 VYRIYRTKVTLKT
+2559 
-2572 EQEQEQALEKYNQ
+2572 
-2585 YKEEQAEKR
+2585 
-2594 RQYEEASAEKKKEIE
+2594 
-2609 EQEKKRN
+2609 
-2616 LAAFWEDFFSILKPL
+2616 
-2631 GLKRDD
+2631 
-2637 RPYIW
+2637 
-2642 EEGFFRY
+2642 
-2649 LPTALILS
+2649 
-2657 HVINPIVGI
+2657 
-2666 GVQLLFIS
+2666 
-2674 AHSIVKWSVAR
+2674 
-2685 KTAKEK
+2685 
-2691 GEKEVGIGDLF
+2691 
-2702 KQVGKDIKNLG
+2702 
-2713 LPTLAIMLPYVGTL
+2713 
-2727 LAFAINPAL
+2727 
-2736 SILITPA
+2736 
-2743 FFMFADVIVQWI
+2743 
-2755 TKKDSG
+2755 
-2761 GKITINKN
+2761 
-2769 LVVAAVISSL
+2769 
-2779 LAYTLLPA
+2779 
-2787 IPVINPLVNALINPV
+2787 
-2802 LAVNTAG
+2802 
-2809 AGYLHYEYNKR
+2809 
-2820 QENRGKLLSIISVDE
+2820 
-2835 NEDEVI
+2835 
-2841 DGSDQIIRAKSRREN
+2841 
-2856 KGLSFNI
+2856 
-2863 KEFFNKKG
+2863 
-2871 IEILH
+2871 
-2876 KDGSEISFD
+2876 
-2885 FVSRYKMPENY
+2885 
-2896 EENYKIKKA
+2896 
-2905 KNYCTWDNKIYLD
+2905 
-2918 GGSIVM
+2918 
-2924 IDLSLED
+2924 
-2931 GYEFVNGEDK
+2931 
-2941 TIDVVRGGS
+2941 
-2950 NSVKIWNVETEEE
+2950 
-2963 ITIELSLNNDGKIS
+2963 
-2977 GTVSHYSRVDSGRRV
+2977 
-2992 SDRSIASDRDT
+2992 
-3003 TRDLDENL
+3003 
-3011 KETFGVEKISYEYDD
+3011 
-3026 VNKKYSVEVSF
+3026 
-3037 KDGTTGAVELPSD
+3037 
-3050 DRTVYLNHGDY
+3050 
-3061 IFCFNRQYCAPIN
+3061 
-3074 IYEIDTT
+3074 
-3081 IFTKDTSLNAEPT
+3081 
-3094 DFIFNTD
+3094 
-3101 VLYADMPRGYRLN
+3101 
-3114 DFTDR
+3114 
-3119 KFIIR
+3119 
-3124 NGDSEYMLY
+3124 
-3133 FDSKDEVLYE
+3133 
-3143 FTNDSVKRK
+3143 
-3152 LNMRKLEDYGI
+3152 
-3163 INFQQRG
+3163 
-3170 GKITE
+3170 
-3175 LLLAEGVNMQID
+3175 
-3187 VRQPIEIKTDADIEA
+3187 
-3202 MMIEFA
+3202 
-3208 LNQDMKLI
+3208 
-3216 DLSNRSLRDR
+3216 
-3226 LYKIGMPEEQFKNRL
+3226 
-3241 LAAGL
+3241 
-3246 SQTEVSKIDFNKA
+3246 
-3259 NPLEALDKNIMK
+3259 
-3271 SINLNNGVQTL
+3271 
-3282 GGLRIKRIFS
+3282 
-3292 DLDLERDIIEAII
+3292 
-3305 EEVALNQT
+3305 
-3313 MNLADLSGSTLR
+3313 
-3325 DRLDKVGM
+3325 
-3333 TEDKFK
+3333 
-3339 SRLLAAGLSQKQIRK
+3339 
-3354 IDFNKA
+3354 
-3360 NPLEDIA
+3360 
-3367 ESAMKNIVLEGG
+3367 
-3379 LQTQRILDTLPRRLK
+3379 
-3394 MDVTME
+3394 
-3400 TRMEELVLSQTMSLI
+3400 
-3415 SLSNPNLRDR
+3415 
-3425 LNKVDIS
+3425 
-3432 EEEFKNILLAA
+3432 
-3443 GFPETEVSKIDFNK
+3443 
-3457 ANPLEDVD
+3457 
-3465 QNIMKS
+3465 
-3471 IVLNGG
+3471 
-3477 LQTQRN
+3477 
-3483 LDDLNIEQVIPMLK
+3483 
-3497 MACPS
+3497 
-3502 LTDAELKRIARTRHL
+3502 
-3517 DEDIRE
+3517 
-3523 KIQAVNYQG
+3523 
-3532 NIRLEDIDLF
+3532 
-3542 DEQKLQDMLKNN
+3542 
-3554 PMIYSMFLEALF
+3554 
-3566 RTAIALDLID
+3566 
-3576 KSKQEKDVTL
+3576 
-3586 DQLIDAIHN
+3586 
-3595 VGISKKFFETQLR
+3595 LR
-3608 GYFGEIYCTKTIVA
+3608 GYFGEIYLANTKIA
-3622 GVFDGMTL
+3622 GKINGITL
-3630 RLQMPDDSN
+3630 RLQLPTDTSAI
-3639 EPGID
+3639 GID
-3644 LIDPVTGTKIQ
+3644 LIDPITGMQIQ
-3655 VKTGDSKI
+3655 VKLGKVGETTGALNNYPRVPVFCSNETKQNGTYKDEPLSENPFVQGFVELDKI
-3663 VKGHLSKNWKTRA
+3663 TKFAKEFLSLLYEIEVRTKDNSLLIRTVKG
-3676 QDTFFRRGFGR
+3676 
-3687 KMIPVLTVTSVKN
+3687 
-3700 NPYGANEEVQSFGIE
+3700 EEYIEDITIIE
-3715 SKTITEWI
+3715 SKETEGTEETEETDKVTVDDI
-3723 KYLLDYKTN
+3723 EKVLDILRKLIERRNEEEKNKAQASTAVPENSESEVAQEEN
-3732 GKNLDKIVMRSSLAD
+3732 GEEPVALNDNLSSTETD
-3747 KLKIIDEDL
+3747 DD
-3756 PIRASVASIKKKFEI
+3756 
-3771 GRVAR
+3771 
-3776 QQSPEFS
+3776 
-3783 NVAILPENIGL
+3783 NAILPENMGL

-3801 TFGNAFIAA
+3801 KFGNAFVVA
-3810 TVIAV
+3810 TVIAF
-3815 KEFRASLEPNFVDLH
+3815 KEFKASMKPSFVDMH
-3830 QTAAGKRGAQQ
+3830 QSESGREGAQQ
-3841 VASLANRYNITEQDS
+3841 LRDFITRFDVVETDGLAAR
-3856 ITAKII
+3856 II
-3862 KSILGIIFKGASIVK
+3862 KTILGTIVKGASIVK

-3892 EAINM
+3892 EAISM
-3897 FGKDAILKEDGQI
+3897 FGNNTYMDEYGQI
-3910 EVAIVEDIELLQD
+3910 HIPPVLIVNDL
-3923 SFTLVNTGLKVD
+3923 TGLKDLNNTGIKVNGRYIYQVGQKGILIYGAEGVNSEDISMAVNESQMIKYAIEQMIREKGYEGVSVEVD
-3935 GASIYRI
+3935 G
-3942 KNTDLLMYG
+3942 
-3951 AKGQQSIKIVKTLND
+3951 V
-3966 SNLLNE
+3966 
-3972 DIIEMLRANGENV
+3972 
-3985 DEIQAQAM
+3985 IQEE
-3993 ATKSGEGISVTDDI
+3993 GEGVRF
-4007 IEIGE
+4007 EN
-4012 MELTGKSPEQVK
+4012 
-4024 QFVASALEIKRV
+4024 
-4036 MGIMYGQKT
+4036 GIT
-4045 IIDLKSV
+4045 IIGTEELQNQSATYIDGYVSSSIELKRSMGV
-4052 TDIEKLRATV
+4052 MYSQKALINLESIVNIESLRQALKQ
-4062 YNGRARKVISKAQYE
+4062 GRARKIISKAQYDQLQMTYE
-4077 NLNLTE
+4077 EIMAMRE
-4083 AEIEQLKQEGI
+4083 AGI
-4094 EIYIDN
+4094 EIYVDSNAIDEN
-4100 GEIVLSEAEVKDYK
+4100 LKKI
-4114 NKGIAGQIIRDKDG
+4114 GITGQIIRKDNQIFIHDYYTQEDVEVEEVSENNSLTDIENMLVNSQKLILIDIKVLANKFQKENILGAYKGLNNLIGNMKLKTG
-4128 IKIKDYS
+4128 IGQLTETDIKSLGYNLDYNKLPQL
-4135 TEEETKIEE
+4135 TLTKPLQEYTKAEIE
-4144 ILEDQNIESK
+4144 DM
-4154 ILTAETPIL
+4154 LTASIL
-4163 IGIDILT
+4163 SMDT
-4170 KHFKQGNVTAV
+4170 NT
-4181 QREFGALLGKIK
+4181 
-4193 MSLNLGE
+4193 
-4200 LNSNDIEYMGYNINF
+4200 
-4215 NRIPTLTQEQIDEMF
+4215 
-4230 EKVGDELQIVD
+4230 
-4241 KAKLIEIIGPET
+4241 EIR
-4253 EFAIILKTI
+4253 IILKAI
-4262 KNKDAE
+4262 DKKDA
-4268 KRLKEIV
+4268 LKDLFTQIMK
-4275 AERILAKTAL
+4275 ERILAKTAL
-4285 TENNKEFGLKDKNL
+4285 TQNYKEFGLKDKKM
-4299 EILLGRMLLA
+4299 EILLGEMLYKQLDFSLEDKDP
-4309 QVNNTDKQRT
+4309 NNYD
-4319 NISDNFKGSMNEV
+4319 NIDITYIDDDGVRKEV
-4332 MEKIKEETE
+4332 TGKENDLIKKITQDTE
-4341 KAMQKDEVAI
+4341 KAMREDKVAI
-4351 NTIIELILAY
+4351 NSIIEIILTY
-4361 GDNYKEKQIARDIDK
+4361 GDSYKDKQLARQLDV
-4376 NDIRNYRAMMSAA
+4376 NDARNYRAMMSAA

>member
-371 YNNEEYEITFVSDF
+371 YNNEEYEITFLSDF
-385 SKYFKD
+385 SRYFKD

-2029 LENIDVGLNESQQK
+2029 LENIDIGLNESQQK
-2043 RVIALLSEIAQIENE
+2043 RVITLLSEIAQIENE

-2122 FLDDFKNDPKGT
+2122 FLDDFKNDPKGA

-2218 PEEGVSV
+2218 PEEEQTDFEKYFKNQKVVVQKIIFENGIKKVKGFEILEFGTKSVSKIIGRFSTSVSEGNYDNLGIIIEKDIYGNIISV
-2225 KEKFNIDTDIIG
+2225 KPKDGYEFSSLSIDGEPAQGNNLPFSVRQLSAMLRD
-2237 HDVVIKKRNG
+2237 
-2247 DTNFLHFDEKDFR
+2247 
-2260 ETGRNYSGVKNGLSS
+2260 SG
-2275 YGIQEI
+2275 
-2281 KYDEDGKIVDIIL
+2281 IL
-2294 ELGAE
+2294 VAE
-2299 IDSDTSKTKM
+2299 A
-2309 IEGSE
+2309 
-2314 TDNLSFAD
+2314 AD
-2322 IEEQIKENYE
+2322 IREDDVEQYVA
-2332 RKHHHKLEQ
+2332 
-2341 EGFLLKS
+2341 
-2348 IMEDA
+2348 D
-2353 GVTETVEIYLDDD
+2353 IYLDDTEEE
-2366 VKSILAAI
+2366 LQNAM
-2374 EDAIDNNK
+2374 EDAIKNNK
-2382 LMVIHVFKK
+2382 LMVIHVFRK
-2391 GFTIQN
+2391 GFSTKDLTLGQI
-2397 LSLWQRYQKYI
+2397 RDKY
-2408 EVYSLLDSKSK
+2408 VQAYSLL
-2419 FESTLSKSST
+2419 
-2429 AERQYI
+2429 Q
-2435 KQVEEGLTD
+2435 
-2444 EEKKDME
+2444 KD
-2451 WTKKSTATTYFAL
+2451 K
-2464 REILKN
+2464 LKN
-2470 NFDHGNLGL
+2470 LPVLSEITQLGKDVETESVITFDFFLKELLKNHFGHGNLGL
-2479 FEYPIALHISKD
+2479 FEYPIACYISSDGSKMLTYD
-2491 SNGRVTEFSTYNLST
+2491 SSLNLDSEEYKSPFGSEDFKNKGITTGVLEDLMKETLIHGDGQGRNYMNRSLLRNFQDGRVTIDGLHFYRAEVTSKLE
-2506 KPITLDRTEEQSL
+2506 TEEQKEAAKQYKKEQDSKATKSAVTVATTAADWDDFWGLQTRDTVSRLYNRGLTKYLRQYL
-2519 KRLMYEAYISGSH
+2519 KQTGKLVENLTEEESAAIRQKAENYRFTLPGLAYGAFLEIFALWEPNFIDRHNFDSSTRAGMIAVVWTVRALSIGIGLTTAFLSVSALPVSTILLAAAVPAIFGTATISS
-2532 KGTEYMTDS
+2532 S
-2541 FFTNLKYGDD
+2541 FVIHLLWNIGAVLTSNEGLLLQT
-2551 IKVSVGEE
+2551 GEE
-2559 VYRIYRTKVTLKT
+2559 TEDEQDANTKPKSEHVKIVEDKGLV
-2572 EQEQEQALEKYNQ
+2572 ELERNYEVLQ
-2585 YKEEQAEKR
+2585 HRFRFREEDLVEFKDTNSFIKDEGKFISIVLPKDYVFSNHPANNGLAENVQIKKPTKR
-2594 RQYEEASAEKKKEIE
+2594 FMIIEKKGK
-2609 EQEKKRN
+2609 N
-2616 LAAFWEDFFSILKPL
+2616 
-2631 GLKRDD
+2631 G
-2637 RPYIW
+2637 
-2642 EEGFFRY
+2642 
-2649 LPTALILS
+2649 
-2657 HVINPIVGI
+2657 
-2666 GVQLLFIS
+2666 
-2674 AHSIVKWSVAR
+2674 
-2685 KTAKEK
+2685 EK
-2691 GEKEVGIGDLF
+2691 GEQRI
-2702 KQVGKDIKNLG
+2702 
-2713 LPTLAIMLPYVGTL
+2713 Y
-2727 LAFAINPAL
+2727 
-2736 SILITPA
+2736 LIT
-2743 FFMFADVIVQWI
+2743 
-2755 TKKDSG
+2755 S
-2761 GKITINKN
+2761 
-2769 LVVAAVISSL
+2769 
-2779 LAYTLLPA
+2779 
-2787 IPVINPLVNALINPV
+2787 
-2802 LAVNTAG
+2802 
-2809 AGYLHYEYNKR
+2809 
-2820 QENRGKLLSIISVDE
+2820 
-2835 NEDEVI
+2835 
-2841 DGSDQIIRAKSRREN
+2841 
-2856 KGLSFNI
+2856 KG
-2863 KEFFNKKG
+2863 
-2871 IEILH
+2871 
-2876 KDGSEISFD
+2876 
-2885 FVSRYKMPENY
+2885 
-2896 EENYKIKKA
+2896 
-2905 KNYCTWDNKIYLD
+2905 C
-2918 GGSIVM
+2918 
-2924 IDLSLED
+2924 
-2931 GYEFVNGEDK
+2931 
-2941 TIDVVRGGS
+2941 
-2950 NSVKIWNVETEEE
+2950 EE
-2963 ITIELSLNNDGKIS
+2963 ITISLDGKEKAPLEDLTEKTGVDINETTISIKGKEELVKIHDLTVEACTKPFTIELSSDKQKNNFIFRKGQFYRISEHGRMKVVKRGELGKYGIDIENS
-2977 GTVSHYSRVDSGRRV
+2977 KIEGEGEHGKLVSLRLVNVSAFGMAIRQVVGVDEADMNYRMEQILV
-2992 SDRSIASDRDT
+2992 T
-3003 TRDLDENL
+3003 
-3011 KETFGVEKISYEYDD
+3011 
-3026 VNKKYSVEVSF
+3026 
-3037 KDGTTGAVELPSD
+3037 
-3050 DRTVYLNHGDY
+3050 
-3061 IFCFNRQYCAPIN
+3061 
-3074 IYEIDTT
+3074 IDKT
-3081 IFTKDTSLNAEPT
+3081 EPT
-3094 DFIFNTD
+3094 DDLEQILSSREEHAPTELIFLDDFKEVPTD
-3101 VLYADMPRGYRLN
+3101 FVRYFFQVQGLEDDVMSDIGADIITISPETLEQILIQKDFLEEDAKMWVERAFSEYIGLFSNIDDDIDAIDYEIPVKFLRYFLQKGESIDRQQDILKALSERGKTISMEDLESFLATFNFSEEEIEQIKDEIEETSLKIPR
-3114 DFTDR
+3114 DFLAKILKAKNIPEIPKGKLSSLPSIKELEVAFHDLGIKDGVIGEYIKEIKKTFKENILKGFLSHYLKTYL
-3119 KFIIR
+3119 KFSEQETEEILSKCA
-3124 NGDSEYMLY
+3124 NGDLVSLKDLKNALKEARPSLSSEKVTEIVEQIQVDYIS
-3133 FDSKDEVLYE
+3133 SKDKSTGIQVSFLRAFFKEKGLSERYLIE
-3143 FTNDSVKRK
+3143 FFFERTRIISAKELRTILTHNKYSDEAIDELISKIKEEYPRQIDKFTEIPTDYVRLFFEKGLEKRK
-3152 LNMRKLEDYGI
+3152 IVVFLESGKAISREDLEKEFRKYWSEEETKVLVERI
-3163 INFQQRG
+3163 F
-3170 GKITE
+3170 
-3175 LLLAEGVNMQID
+3175 AEYRKD
-3187 VRQPIEIKTDADIEA
+3187 VRKERVQVVSRYQMKRILIRSGVAEKHIAFEEDATPSK
-3202 MMIEFA
+3202 MIESLFMGA
-3208 LNQDMKLI
+3208 SLQVETVKIDEIENEGQLAKVLI
-3216 DLSNRSLRDR
+3216 DNPILMSMLVEALSRAL
-3226 LYKIGMPEEQFKNRL
+3226 
-3241 LAAGL
+3241 
-3246 SQTEVSKIDFNKA
+3246 
-3259 NPLEALDKNIMK
+3259 ALDKEKTKTRNEKITTIGAL
-3271 SINLNNGVQTL
+3271 INYLKQKKKDTQNANLRGYFAEIYLANTTIAEEINGVKIRLKLPEDTNEP
-3282 GGLRIKRIFS
+3282 GIDTIDPIKGIKIQIKIDEDGAS
-3292 DLDLERDIIEAII
+3292 TKAASSKNPTIPIACTN
-3305 EEVALNQT
+3305 EVAV
-3313 MNLADLSGSTLR
+3313 
-3325 DRLDKVGM
+3325 K
-3333 TEDKFK
+3333 K
-3339 SRLLAAGLSQKQIRK
+3339 S
-3354 IDFNKA
+3354 
-3360 NPLEDIA
+3360 
-3367 ESAMKNIVLEGG
+3367 
-3379 LQTQRILDTLPRRLK
+3379 
-3394 MDVTME
+3394 
-3400 TRMEELVLSQTMSLI
+3400 
-3415 SLSNPNLRDR
+3415 
-3425 LNKVDIS
+3425 
-3432 EEEFKNILLAA
+3432 
-3443 GFPETEVSKIDFNK
+3443 
-3457 ANPLEDVD
+3457 
-3465 QNIMKS
+3465 
-3471 IVLNGG
+3471 
-3477 LQTQRN
+3477 
-3483 LDDLNIEQVIPMLK
+3483 
-3497 MACPS
+3497 
-3502 LTDAELKRIARTRHL
+3502 
-3517 DEDIRE
+3517 
-3523 KIQAVNYQG
+3523 
-3532 NIRLEDIDLF
+3532 
-3542 DEQKLQDMLKNN
+3542 N
-3554 PMIYSMFLEALF
+3554 PMIKGFVDF
-3566 RTAIALDLID
+3566 DAINKFAKLVLDLID
-3576 KSKQEKDVTL
+3576 KMDVNIIE
-3586 DQLIDAIHN
+3586 DGENRSYQIVIGGKVMGDANLTDIM
-3595 VGISKKFFETQLR
+3595 GIIKVFEALVPADLKK
-3608 GYFGEIYCTKTIVA
+3608 G
-3622 GVFDGMTL
+3622 DG
-3630 RLQMPDDSN
+3630 S
-3639 EPGID
+3639 
-3644 LIDPVTGTKIQ
+3644 
-3655 VKTGDSKI
+3655 
-3663 VKGHLSKNWKTRA
+3663 
-3676 QDTFFRRGFGR
+3676 
-3687 KMIPVLTVTSVKN
+3687 
-3700 NPYGANEEVQSFGIE
+3700 
-3715 SKTITEWI
+3715 
-3723 KYLLDYKTN
+3723 
-3732 GKNLDKIVMRSSLAD
+3732 
-3747 KLKIIDEDL
+3747 
-3756 PIRASVASIKKKFEI
+3756 
-3771 GRVAR
+3771 
-3776 QQSPEFS
+3776 
-3783 NVAILPENIGL
+3783 AILSENMGL

-3801 TFGNAFIAA
+3801 KFGNAFVAA
-3810 TVIAV
+3810 TVIAF
-3815 KEFRASLEPNFVDLH
+3815 KEFKASMKPSFVDMH
-3830 QTAAGKRGAQQ
+3830 QSESGRKGAQQ
-3841 VASLANRYNITEQDS
+3841 LRDFITRFDVVETDGLAAR
-3856 ITAKII
+3856 II
-3862 KSILGIIFKGASIVK
+3862 KTILGTIVKGASIVK

-3892 EAINM
+3892 EAISM
-3897 FGKDAILKEDGQI
+3897 FGNNTYMDEYGQIHIPPVLIVNDLTGLKNLNNTGIKVNGRYIYQVGQKGMLIYGAEGVNSEDISMAVNESQMIKDAIEQMIREKGYEGVSVEVDGVIQGEGEGVRFENGI
-3910 EVAIVEDIELLQD
+3910 TIIGTEELQNQSATYIDGYVSSSIELKRSMGVMYSQKALI
-3923 SFTLVNTGLKVD
+3923 SLE
-3935 GASIYRI
+3935 SI
-3942 KNTDLLMYG
+3942 
-3951 AKGQQSIKIVKTLND
+3951 
-3966 SNLLNE
+3966 
-3972 DIIEMLRANGENV
+3972 
-3985 DEIQAQAM
+3985 
-3993 ATKSGEGISVTDDI
+3993 DD
-4007 IEIGE
+4007 
-4012 MELTGKSPEQVK
+4012 T
-4024 QFVASALEIKRV
+4024 
-4036 MGIMYGQKT
+4036 
-4045 IIDLKSV
+4045 
-4052 TDIEKLRATV
+4052 EKLRQALKQ
-4062 YNGRARKVISKAQYE
+4062 GRARKIISKAQYDQLQMTYE
-4077 NLNLTE
+4077 EIMAMRE
-4083 AEIEQLKQEGI
+4083 AGI
-4094 EIYIDN
+4094 EIYVDSNAIDEN
-4100 GEIVLSEAEVKDYK
+4100 LKKI
-4114 NKGIAGQIIRDKDG
+4114 GITGQIIRKDNQIFIHDYYTQEDVEVEEVSENNSLTDIENMLVNSQKLILIDIKVLANKFQKENILGAYKGLNNLIGNMKLKTG
-4128 IKIKDYS
+4128 IGQLTETDIKSLGYNLDYNKLPQL
-4135 TEEETKIEE
+4135 TLTKPLQEYTKAEIE
-4144 ILEDQNIESK
+4144 DM
-4154 ILTAETPIL
+4154 LTASIL
-4163 IGIDILT
+4163 SMDT
-4170 KHFKQGNVTAV
+4170 NT
-4181 QREFGALLGKIK
+4181 
-4193 MSLNLGE
+4193 
-4200 LNSNDIEYMGYNINF
+4200 
-4215 NRIPTLTQEQIDEMF
+4215 
-4230 EKVGDELQIVD
+4230 
-4241 KAKLIEIIGPET
+4241 EIR
-4253 EFAIILKTI
+4253 IILKAI
-4262 KNKDAE
+4262 DKKDA
-4268 KRLKEIV
+4268 LKDLFTQIMK
-4275 AERILAKTAL
+4275 ERILAKTAL
-4285 TENNKEFGLKDKNL
+4285 TQNYKEFGLKDKKM
-4299 EILLGRMLLA
+4299 EILLGEMLYKQLDFSLEDKDP
-4309 QVNNTDKQRT
+4309 NNYD
-4319 NISDNFKGSMNEV
+4319 NIDITYIDDDGVRKEV
-4332 MEKIKEETE
+4332 TGKENDLIKKITQDTE
-4341 KAMQKDEVAI
+4341 KAMREDKVAI
-4351 NTIIELILAY
+4351 NSIIEIILTY
-4361 GDNYKEKQIARDIDK
+4361 GDSYKDKQLARQLDV
-4376 NDIRNYRAMMSAA
+4376 NDARNYRAMMSAA

>member
-69 AQSDI
+69 VKSDI

-91 ISKIITQIADKYNL
+91 ISKIISQIADKYNL

-265 ALRKTSKDI
+265 ALRRTSKDI
-274 DVKEVTQQL
+274 DVREVTQQL

-321 LCNKEGIDLE
+321 LCNKEGINLE
-331 NKYKSLHTFLE
+331 NRYKALNTFLE

-371 YNNEEYEITFVSDF
+371 YNNEEYEITFISDF

-431 FDELNKYYKINDQR
+431 FEEINKYYKINDQR
-445 NNVFVANLLK
+445 NNIFVSNLLK

-611 VDFLPKQGGMTV
+611 VDFLPKQGGMTI

-1004 LSLCKGMGLSTQ
+1004 LSLYKGMGLSTQ

-1487 ADKAAPVWEE
+1487 ADKAAPIWEE

-1510 IVIAATMFFPAIPAV
+1510 IIIAATMFFPAIPAV

-2043 RVIALLSEIAQIENE
+2043 RVIVLLSEIAQIENE

-2218 PEEGVSV
+2218 PEEEQTDFEKYFKNQKVVVQKIIFENGIKKVKGFEILEFGTKSVSKIIGRFSTSVSEGNYDNLGIIIEKDIYGNIISV
-2225 KEKFNIDTDIIG
+2225 KPKDGYEFSSLSIDGEPAQGNNLPFSVRQLSAMLRD
-2237 HDVVIKKRNG
+2237 
-2247 DTNFLHFDEKDFR
+2247 
-2260 ETGRNYSGVKNGLSS
+2260 SG
-2275 YGIQEI
+2275 
-2281 KYDEDGKIVDIIL
+2281 IL
-2294 ELGAE
+2294 VAE
-2299 IDSDTSKTKM
+2299 A
-2309 IEGSE
+2309 
-2314 TDNLSFAD
+2314 AD
-2322 IEEQIKENYE
+2322 IKEDDVEQYVA
-2332 RKHHHKLEQ
+2332 
-2341 EGFLLKS
+2341 
-2348 IMEDA
+2348 D
-2353 GVTETVEIYLDDD
+2353 IYLDDTEEE
-2366 VKSILAAI
+2366 LQNAM
-2374 EDAIDNNK
+2374 EDAIKNNK
-2382 LMVIHVFKK
+2382 LMVIHVFRK
-2391 GFTIQN
+2391 GFSTKDLTLGQI
-2397 LSLWQRYQKYI
+2397 RDKY
-2408 EVYSLLDSKSK
+2408 VQAYSLL
-2419 FESTLSKSST
+2419 
-2429 AERQYI
+2429 Q
-2435 KQVEEGLTD
+2435 
-2444 EEKKDME
+2444 KD
-2451 WTKKSTATTYFAL
+2451 K
-2464 REILKN
+2464 LKN
-2470 NFDHGNLGL
+2470 LPVLSEITQLGKDVETESVITFDFFLKELLKNHFGHGNLGL
-2479 FEYPIALHISKD
+2479 FEYPIACYISSDGSKMLTYD
-2491 SNGRVTEFSTYNLST
+2491 SSLNLDSEEYKSPFGSEDFKNKGITTGVLEDLMKETLIHGDGQGRNYMNRSLLRNFQDGRVTIDGLHFYRAEVTSKLE
-2506 KPITLDRTEEQSL
+2506 TEEQKEAAKQYKKEQDSKSTKSAVTVATTAADWDDFWGLQTRDTVSRLYNRGLTKYLRQYL
-2519 KRLMYEAYISGSH
+2519 KQTGKLVENL
-2532 KGTEYMTDS
+2532 TEEESTA
-2541 FFTNLKYGDD
+2541 
-2551 IKVSVGEE
+2551 IKQ
-2559 VYRIYRTKVTLKT
+2559 K
-2572 EQEQEQALEKYNQ
+2572 AEKYRFTFPGLVYGTFLEIFALWEPNFVD
-2585 YKEEQAEKR
+2585 KHDLDPSKR
-2594 RQYEEASAEKKKEIE
+2594 AGMIAVVWTIRA
-2609 EQEKKRN
+2609 
-2616 LAAFWEDFFSILKPL
+2616 LSIGL
-2631 GLKRDD
+2631 GLTAT
-2637 RPYIW
+2637 
-2642 EEGFFRY
+2642 FLSLSA
-2649 LPTALILS
+2649 LPVSTILLTA
-2657 HVINPIVGI
+2657 V
-2666 GVQLLFIS
+2666 
-2674 AHSIVKWSVAR
+2674 
-2685 KTAKEK
+2685 
-2691 GEKEVGIGDLF
+2691 
-2702 KQVGKDIKNLG
+2702 
-2713 LPTLAIMLPYVGTL
+2713 TLAIFGATTISSSFIIHL
-2727 LAFAINPAL
+2727 LWNIGAVL
-2736 SILITPA
+2736 TGQ
-2743 FFMFADVIVQWI
+2743 IVDNYRIHVKRDFVYEAGKAMDIEDFIDRTFEI
-2755 TKKDSG
+2755 TK
-2761 GKITINKN
+2761 GKET
-2769 LVVAAVISSL
+2769 
-2779 LAYTLLPA
+2779 
-2787 IPVINPLVNALINPV
+2787 
-2802 LAVNTAG
+2802 
-2809 AGYLHYEYNKR
+2809 HF
-2820 QENRGKLLSIISVDE
+2820 
-2835 NEDEVI
+2835 
-2841 DGSDQIIRAKSRREN
+2841 
-2856 KGLSFNI
+2856 LSF
-2863 KEFFNKKG
+2863 
-2871 IEILH
+2871 
-2876 KDGSEISFD
+2876 GS
-2885 FVSRYKMPENY
+2885 
-2896 EENYKIKKA
+2896 A
-2905 KNYCTWDNKIYLD
+2905 
-2918 GGSIVM
+2918 
-2924 IDLSLED
+2924 
-2931 GYEFVNGEDK
+2931 
-2941 TIDVVRGGS
+2941 
-2950 NSVKIWNVETEEE
+2950 
-2963 ITIELSLNNDGKIS
+2963 KIS
-2977 GTVSHYSRVDSGRRV
+2977 GTKDSETKNQKEKGTFKKYGIEDVRRGKGGSTIILTLQEGYTIDGKSTVELALPNKNEHTYITISKGDEKYIIRFNRDSFSEIEVKLNGETVTNWEDLQGIANIEGHFLDFSEGLKIIESLNHHMVRDYTRQPFTIQKEGREAELILFDSKTNSLFRVLEYGILKKIEPKQLSNYGIKVFEAKAGKITSLMLDSDAHIRLAARQSVGIGEAERERRMEQLAKSRAQQKGVQLVPIQTSFTFEKIIEIVNESNLFSDDIKKEINEQIKELRKNRKLSPEQCLEQILEKIGLMEEDRKTYVERILSECMLSEIDAILKGLNLKRKKEVLLSMFDEENIQQIYGKALGNMEEAEIDAIIKKLVEDKELMFLIPYQQRRV
-2992 SDRSIASDRDT
+2992 LLRAGIKEEEIEFDADGHLSTRTKNALKRKNSDSKEVEINTFKPEELLENLAKNDYVLIPMLIDALNRAFDLDRDT
-3003 TRDLDENL
+3003 TT
-3011 KETFGVEKISYEYDD
+3011 KEKIS
-3026 VNKKYSVEVSF
+3026 S
-3037 KDGTTGAVELPSD
+3037 
-3050 DRTVYLNHGDY
+3050 
-3061 IFCFNRQYCAPIN
+3061 
-3074 IYEIDTT
+3074 
-3081 IFTKDTSLNAEPT
+3081 
-3094 DFIFNTD
+3094 
-3101 VLYADMPRGYRLN
+3101 
-3114 DFTDR
+3114 
-3119 KFIIR
+3119 
-3124 NGDSEYMLY
+3124 
-3133 FDSKDEVLYE
+3133 
-3143 FTNDSVKRK
+3143 
-3152 LNMRKLEDYGI
+3152 LEDLVEYL
-3163 INFQQRG
+3163 
-3170 GKITE
+3170 K
-3175 LLLAEGVNMQID
+3175 
-3187 VRQPIEIKTDADIEA
+3187 
-3202 MMIEFA
+3202 
-3208 LNQDMKLI
+3208 
-3216 DLSNRSLRDR
+3216 SLRD
-3226 LYKIGMPEEQFKNRL
+3226 P
-3241 LAAGL
+3241 
-3246 SQTEVSKIDFNKA
+3246 
-3259 NPLEALDKNIMK
+3259 
-3271 SINLNNGVQTL
+3271 
-3282 GGLRIKRIFS
+3282 
-3292 DLDLERDIIEAII
+3292 
-3305 EEVALNQT
+3305 
-3313 MNLADLSGSTLR
+3313 
-3325 DRLDKVGM
+3325 
-3333 TEDKFK
+3333 
-3339 SRLLAAGLSQKQIRK
+3339 
-3354 IDFNKA
+3354 
-3360 NPLEDIA
+3360 
-3367 ESAMKNIVLEGG
+3367 
-3379 LQTQRILDTLPRRLK
+3379 
-3394 MDVTME
+3394 
-3400 TRMEELVLSQTMSLI
+3400 
-3415 SLSNPNLRDR
+3415 
-3425 LNKVDIS
+3425 
-3432 EEEFKNILLAA
+3432 
-3443 GFPETEVSKIDFNK
+3443 
-3457 ANPLEDVD
+3457 
-3465 QNIMKS
+3465 
-3471 IVLNGG
+3471 
-3477 LQTQRN
+3477 
-3483 LDDLNIEQVIPMLK
+3483 
-3497 MACPS
+3497 
-3502 LTDAELKRIARTRHL
+3502 
-3517 DEDIRE
+3517 
-3523 KIQAVNYQG
+3523 QA
-3532 NIRLEDIDLF
+3532 
-3542 DEQKLQDMLKNN
+3542 
-3554 PMIYSMFLEALF
+3554 S
-3566 RTAIALDLID
+3566 
-3576 KSKQEKDVTL
+3576 
-3586 DQLIDAIHN
+3586 
-3595 VGISKKFFETQLR
+3595 LR
-3608 GYFGEIYCTKTIVA
+3608 GYFGETYLANTTFA
-3622 GVFDGMTL
+3622 GEIDGVKL
-3630 RLQMPDDSN
+3630 RLQLPKDN
-3639 EPGID
+3639 NAVGID
-3644 LIDPVTGTKIQ
+3644 LIDPVTGMKIQ
-3655 VKTGDSKI
+3655 VKIGRSKI
-3663 VKGHLSKNWKTRA
+3663 ATEALSRFPEIPIFCSNNIKNSDEHAANRSVQQFVELKRIEDFARTFIGLIKQVDSSKSASIMLDRIIDPYIDPSKNYAEFLFNELKKA
-3676 QDTFFRRGFGR
+3676 AE
-3687 KMIPVLTVTSVKN
+3687 KN
-3700 NPYGANEEVQSFGIE
+3700 QSE
-3715 SKTITEWI
+3715 
-3723 KYLLDYKTN
+3723 D
-3732 GKNLDKIVMRSSLAD
+3732 SS
-3747 KLKIIDEDL
+3747 
-3756 PIRASVASIKKKFEI
+3756 
-3771 GRVAR
+3771 
-3776 QQSPEFS
+3776 
-3783 NVAILPENIGL
+3783 ILPENMGL

-3801 TFGNAFIAA
+3801 KFGNAFVAA
-3810 TVIAV
+3810 TIIAF
-3815 KEFRASLEPNFVDLH
+3815 KEFRASLELNFVDLH
-3830 QTAAGKRGAQQ
+3830 QTAAGKSGAQE
-3841 VASLANRYNITEQDS
+3841 VASLANRYNITEND
-3856 ITAKII
+3856 TLVTKIV
-3862 KSILGIIFKGASIVK
+3862 KSVLGIIFKGASIVK

-3897 FGKDAILKEDGQI
+3897 FGNNTYMDENGQIHIPPVLIVDDLTGLKDLNNTGIKVNGKYIYQVGQKGILVYGAEGINSEDISMAVNESQMIKDAIEQMIREKGYEGVSVEVDGVIQEEGEGVRFENGI
-3910 EVAIVEDIELLQD
+3910 TIIGTEELQNQSATYIDGYVSSSIELKRSMGVMYSQKALI
-3923 SFTLVNTGLKVD
+3923 SLE
-3935 GASIYRI
+3935 SI
-3942 KNTDLLMYG
+3942 
-3951 AKGQQSIKIVKTLND
+3951 
-3966 SNLLNE
+3966 
-3972 DIIEMLRANGENV
+3972 
-3985 DEIQAQAM
+3985 
-3993 ATKSGEGISVTDDI
+3993 DD
-4007 IEIGE
+4007 
-4012 MELTGKSPEQVK
+4012 
-4024 QFVASALEIKRV
+4024 A
-4036 MGIMYGQKT
+4036 
-4045 IIDLKSV
+4045 
-4052 TDIEKLRATV
+4052 EKLRQALKQ
-4062 YNGRARKVISKAQYE
+4062 GRARKIISKAQYDQLQMTYE
-4077 NLNLTE
+4077 EIMAMRE
-4083 AEIEQLKQEGI
+4083 AGI
-4094 EIYIDN
+4094 EIYVDSNAIDEN
-4100 GEIVLSEAEVKDYK
+4100 LKKI
-4114 NKGIAGQIIRDKDG
+4114 GITGQIIRKDNQIFIHDYYTQEDVEVEEVSENNSLTDIENMLVNSQKLILIDIKVLANKFQKENILGAYKGLNNLIGNMKLKTG
-4128 IKIKDYS
+4128 IGQLTETDIKSLGYNLDYNKLPQL
-4135 TEEETKIEE
+4135 TLTKPLQEYTKAEIE
-4144 ILEDQNIESK
+4144 DM
-4154 ILTAETPIL
+4154 LTASIL
-4163 IGIDILT
+4163 SMDT
-4170 KHFKQGNVTAV
+4170 NT
-4181 QREFGALLGKIK
+4181 
-4193 MSLNLGE
+4193 
-4200 LNSNDIEYMGYNINF
+4200 
-4215 NRIPTLTQEQIDEMF
+4215 
-4230 EKVGDELQIVD
+4230 
-4241 KAKLIEIIGPET
+4241 EIR
-4253 EFAIILKTI
+4253 IILKAI
-4262 KNKDAE
+4262 DKKDA
-4268 KRLKEIV
+4268 LKDLFTQIMK
-4275 AERILAKTAL
+4275 ERILAKTAL
-4285 TENNKEFGLKDKNL
+4285 TQNYKEFGLKDKKM
-4299 EILLGRMLLA
+4299 EILLGEMLYKQLDFSLEDKDP
-4309 QVNNTDKQRT
+4309 NNYD
-4319 NISDNFKGSMNEV
+4319 NIDITYIDDDGVRKEV
-4332 MEKIKEETE
+4332 TGKENDLIKKITQDTE
-4341 KAMQKDEVAI
+4341 KAMREDKVAI
-4351 NTIIELILAY
+4351 NSIIEIILTY
-4361 GDNYKEKQIARDIDK
+4361 GDSYKDKQLARQLDV
-4376 NDIRNYRAMMSAA
+4376 NDARNYRAMMSAA